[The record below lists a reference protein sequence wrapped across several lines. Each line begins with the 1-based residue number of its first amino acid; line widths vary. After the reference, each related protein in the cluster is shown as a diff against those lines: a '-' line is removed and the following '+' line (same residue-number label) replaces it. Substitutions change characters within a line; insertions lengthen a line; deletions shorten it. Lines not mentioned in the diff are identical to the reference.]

1 MDNRFN
7 VKDIVLIVLVLAV
20 GGLVLISMWGQD
32 RRQWDVLQN
41 TLSQLKEQRES
52 VDLYKRELAQMK
64 RDQEAL
70 RGGVEKMTENVGTM
84 TDGVRELNSGVA
96 EMVEVLKTR
105 PAQGGTDGL
114 GSINQG
120 LPDGNGGVTFSADKR
135 DDKTFERVATL
146 PDNPDYAEGDFF
158 IDAFSAVVKNLT
170 PYISSDLYASRIEGY
185 VLETLITVDPNT
197 LEYEPWIAKSW
208 DVSDDGLTIT
218 YHLRDDV
225 VFADGEKLDAN
236 DVVFTYEWVMNP
248 EVDAP
253 RTRSYFEKFESVT
266 ALDDHTVRFVYRE
279 PYFQA
284 LTVTGMYLTILPEHW
299 VKQFTAD
306 QYNSTPGLLFG
317 SGPYKLAGD
326 PKEWQPGRGQIE
338 LVRNENYWG
347 PRPALDKVI
356 WREVQEYN
364 AQLAMFR
371 NQKIDRLTVRAN
383 NYRDLSADGQM
394 RDIGRLYEYEYVSS
408 GYTYIG
414 WNQKKNGRSTPFA
427 DKRVRQAM
435 SLLVDRDTMAS
446 GIYDNL
452 VSVASGPFHPLGWQ
466 ANPEIKPWDYAP
478 DRAERLLDE
487 AGYKKDA
494 NGFRRSPSGEKLSFE
509 FIYSTGSTESNDIAQ
524 AIKSAMGQAGI
535 EVKTNPMDW
544 PAMQQKLD
552 DRSFDAIMLGWGGS
566 ISSDLY
572 QMFHS
577 DQIVDGGNNY
587 ISHENEALDKAIEKA
602 RSTVDQEKC
611 EALWR
616 EVHAMLHDQQPYTF
630 MFNRKSVIYMN
641 KRLRNLEITSIGPNF
656 AWEYYVPG
664 PMQLHTD

>member
-7 VKDIVLIVLVLAV
+7 VKDIVMLVLVLAV
-20 GGLVLISMWGQD
+20 GGLVLLSMFQKQ
-32 RRQWDVLQN
+32 RQWDVLQE
-41 TLSQLKEQRES
+41 TLVTIQGQQES
-52 VDLYKRELAQMK
+52 VNLYRRQLDEYKRGQDEL
-64 RDQEAL
+64 RE
-70 RGGVEKMTENVGTM
+70 GVQSLV
-84 TDGVRELNSGVA
+84 D
-96 EMVEVLKTR
+96 VLKQSAADGDGPKITEKVDL
-105 PAQGGTDGL
+105 GGEEAENDE
-114 GSINQG
+114 
-120 LPDGNGGVTFSADKR
+120 TFY
-135 DDKTFERVATL
+135 RVAGL
-146 PDNPDYAEGDFF
+146 RDKEDFAEGDYF
-158 IDAFSAVVKNLT
+158 IDAFSATVKNIT
-170 PYISSDLYASRIEGY
+170 PYISGDIYASRIEGY
-185 VLETLITVDPNT
+185 VLETLITVDPVT
-197 LEYEPWIAKSW
+197 LEYKPWIAKSW

-225 VFADGEKLDAN
+225 VFSDGEPLDAN

-317 SGPYKLAGD
+317 SGPYKLAED
-326 PKEWQPGRGQIE
+326 PREWQPGRGQIE

-347 PRPALDKVI
+347 PRPAMDKVI
-356 WREVQEYN
+356 WREIQEYN
-364 AQLAMFR
+364 AQIAVFR
-371 NQKIDRLTVRAN
+371 NQKIDRIAIRAN
-383 NYRDLSADGQM
+383 NYRDLSADEQM

-408 GYTYIG
+408 GYSYIG
-414 WNQKKNGRSTPFA
+414 WNQKKNGRDTPFA
-427 DKRVRQAM
+427 NKKVRQAM
-435 SLLVDRDTMAS
+435 TMLVDRASMAS

-466 ANPEIKPWDYAP
+466 ANPDIDPWAFDP
-478 DRAERLLDE
+478 KRAEELLDE

-494 NGFRRSPSGEKLSFE
+494 NGVRRSPSGEALSFE
-509 FIYSTGSTESNDIAQ
+509 FIYSTGSIESNDMAQ
-524 AIKSAMGQAGI
+524 TIKSAMGQAGI

-577 DQIVDGGNNY
+577 DQIIDGGNNY
-587 ISHENEALDKAIEKA
+587 VSHENEALDKAIELA
-602 RSTVDQEKC
+602 RSTVDQAKC
-611 EALWR
+611 EELWR
-616 EVHAMLHDQQPYTF
+616 EVHAMLHEQQPYTF

-641 KRLRNLEITSIGPNF
+641 KRLRNVEITSIGPNF

-664 PMQLHTD
+664 PMQLHSN

>member
-7 VKDIVLIVLVLAV
+7 IKDIVLIVLVLCV
-20 GGLVLISMWGQD
+20 GGLVLLSMWGQD
-32 RRQWDVLQN
+32 RRQWDVLQD
-41 TLSQLKEQRES
+41 TLAELKDQRES
-52 VDLYKRELAQMK
+52 VDLYKTELAQMK
-64 RDQEAL
+64 RDQAAL
-70 RGGVEKMTENVGTM
+70 RGGVE
-84 TDGVRELNSGVA
+84 DLI
-96 EMVEVLKTR
+96 EVLKEGG
-105 PAQGGTDGL
+105 AQSEGPRLDEGIEL
-114 GSINQG
+114 
-120 LPDGNGGVTFSADKR
+120 SADSFG
-135 DDKTFERVATL
+135 DDETFERVADL
-146 PDNPDYAEGDFF
+146 PGRADYAEGDYF
-158 IDAFSAVVKNLT
+158 IDAFSSTVKNLT
-170 PYISSDLYASRIEGY
+170 PYISGDIYASRIEGY
-185 VLETLITVDPNT
+185 VLEPLLTVDPNT
-197 LEYEPWIAKSW
+197 LEYKPWIAKSW

-218 YHLRDDV
+218 YKMRDDV
-225 VFADGEKLDAN
+225 VFADGEPLDAN

-248 EVDAP
+248 DVDAP

-284 LTVTGMYLTILPEHW
+284 LSVTGLYLNILPEHW
-299 VKQFTAD
+299 VRQFTAE

-326 PKEWQPGRGQIE
+326 PREWQPGRGQIE

-356 WREVQEYN
+356 WREIQEYN
-364 AQLAMFR
+364 AQIAVFR
-371 NQKIDRLTVRAN
+371 NEKIDRIAIRAN
-383 NYRDLSADGQM
+383 NYRDLSADEQM
-394 RDIGRLYEYEYVSS
+394 RDVGRLYEYEYVSS
-408 GYTYIG
+408 GYSYIG
-414 WNQKKNGRSTPFA
+414 WNQKKNGRPTAFA
-427 DKRVRQAM
+427 NQKVRQAM
-435 SLLVDRDTMAS
+435 TLLVDRSSIAS

-466 ANPEIKPWDYAP
+466 ADPEIEPWAYDP
-478 DRAERLLDE
+478 GQAERLLDE
-487 AGYKKDA
+487 AGYLKDD
-494 NGFRRSPSGEKLSFE
+494 NGVRRSPQGEALSFE

-524 AIKSAMGQAGI
+524 TIKSAMGQAGI
-535 EVKTNPMDW
+535 EVRTNPMDW

-587 ISHENEALDKAIEKA
+587 ISHDNEALDQAIEKA
-602 RSTVDQEKC
+602 RTTVDQDEC
-611 EALWR
+611 ERLWR
-616 EVHAMLHDQQPYTF
+616 EVHAMLHEQQPYTF

-641 KRLRNLEITSIGPNF
+641 KRLRNVEITSIGPNF

-664 PMQLHTD
+664 PLQLHSGAN